1 MELIRGWILSVTVSA
16 ILIAA
21 AEALM
26 PAGTVKKVGKL
37 TGGLIL
43 ILGIVQPLVSLD
55 YEDLYDLVMALP
67 AGAVSQ
73 QTIEERTDETMKG
86 IIEEELSAYIVDKG
100 KALGA
105 VCTAQVTCEA
115 NEQGVPVPVQA
126 TVTGD
131 LTPAQKTA
139 LSQYM
144 DQELGLP
151 REGQLYRTEEA
162 P

>member
-1 MELIRGWILSVTVSA
+1 M
-16 ILIAA
+16 
-21 AEALM
+21 
-26 PAGTVKKVGKL
+26 
-37 TGGLIL
+37 
-43 ILGIVQPLVSLD
+43 
-55 YEDLYDLVMALP
+55 
-67 AGAVSQ
+67 
-73 QTIEERTDETMKG
+73 
-86 IIEEELSAYIVDKG
+86 
-100 KALGA
+100 
-105 VCTAQVTCEA
+105 A

-151 REGQLYRTEEA
+151 REWQLYRTEEA